1 MLAAVVLADAEGIK
15 ALTMRRLA
23 AALDVEAMSLYYHLP
38 GKEALLDGVVETVV
52 AEIHDGVGRLDT
64 TKPDGDWRTRLRF
77 LAARE
82 VMLRHP
88 WAPGLLGSRRT
99 IPAGVFA
106 YYDGIAGTLVGA
118 GFSYHLAHRA
128 LHAFG
133 SLPLGFVQ
141 EIFSPASAG
150 GSMEVDAAE
159 ADLTAMAE
167 ALPHL
172 TAMVAAEIHDVTD
185 PTLGW
190 CDSQVE
196 FELPGSVVLPGP
208 PHGLDDVPHDKALI
222 CVLDMGAYDA
232 AGYIITETDF
242 ANWIGSA
249 ADRPLTWLL
258 MDRQVAD
265 DLCPSA
271 AESRQSWQTD
281 LEADAEAAAH
291 TDNLLPVARAS
302 RSGIGLHIA
311 TLRRYAKA
319 FRGEPQGTRYDDL
332 LTDAGV
338 QHIAAVDLEA
348 LADDLE
354 TWIARDWV
362 AVIDLSAERQN
373 LAGPLPPFP
382 GSGPDGD
389 QSATDKR

>member
-1 MLAAVVLADAEGIK
+1 MAAKAFREPLSRERVLAAAVVLADAEGIK

-23 AALDVEAMSLYYHLP
+23 ADLDVEAMSLYYHLP

-52 AEIHDGVGRLDT
+52 AEIHDAVGRLDT
-64 TKPDGDWRTRLRF
+64 TKPDGDWRTRLRQRF

-106 YYDGIAGTLVGA
+106 YYDGIVGTLVGA

-172 TAMVAAEIHDVTD
+172 TAMVATEIHDVTD

-196 FELPGSVVLPGP
+196 FE
-208 PHGLDDVPHDKALI
+208 
-222 CVLDMGAYDA
+222 
-232 AGYIITETDF
+232 F
-242 ANWIGSA
+242 
-249 ADRPLTWLL
+249 
-258 MDRQVAD
+258 
-265 DLCPSA
+265 
-271 AESRQSWQTD
+271 
-281 LEADAEAAAH
+281 
-291 TDNLLPVARAS
+291 
-302 RSGIGLHIA
+302 
-311 TLRRYAKA
+311 TL
-319 FRGEPQGTRYDDL
+319 DL
-332 LTDAGV
+332 LLDG
-338 QHIAAVDLEA
+338 LER
-348 LADDLE
+348 L
-354 TWIARDWV
+354 R
-362 AVIDLSAERQN
+362 
-373 LAGPLPPFP
+373 G
-382 GSGPDGD
+382 
-389 QSATDKR
+389 